1 MAKGLYLQL
10 SSHLSLLSAH
20 RRLSIIV
27 GRIIPPPQ
35 DANVLI
41 PKACDYGASHSN
53 RKFAGVINL
62 RILRHP
68 SYIFTYLTS
77 VWACEFHWMNY
88 NSLLAYFETQ
98 IALELASGR
107 PFNLAPVS
115 FWYVPFIPWGL
126 PYFITSKIFQLVCTF
141 PSPVL
146 ESGIPPMSPGSLYS
160 ETKIWVLGML
170 IATGMSLLPGPLGRQ
185 N

>member
-1 MAKGLYLQL
+1 MAKGLSLQL
-10 SSHLSLLSAH
+10 SSHLSLLFAH
-20 RRLSIIV
+20 RRLSIVV
-27 GRIIPPPQ
+27 GRIMAPLQ

-41 PKACDYGASHSN
+41 PKACDYGASHSK
-53 RKFAGVINL
+53 RKFASVINL
-62 RILRHP
+62 RILRCP

-77 VWACEFHWMNY
+77 VWAHEFHWMNY

-98 IALELASGR
+98 IALELASGS

-146 ESGIPPMSPGSLYS
+146 ESSIRTMSPGSLYS
-160 ETKIWVLGML
+160 DTKIWVLGVL
-170 IATGMSLLPGPLGRQ
+170 IATGMSLLPGPFGRQ